1 MVLTDILNI
10 VGAVGTVGMGLMGL
24 LFPHTAARIVGLR
37 PVSGA
42 GRSEFRATFGGLWIA
57 LGLVPLISGAPLA
70 YLMLGLGWA
79 FTAIGRVI
87 SIVLDRAGDRQNWV
101 AVLVEAGF
109 AGLVLAGVPIALL
122 VDATG

>member
-1 MVLTDILNI
+1 MELPDIANI

-37 PVSGA
+37 PVGGA

-70 YLMLGLGWA
+70 YLVLGLGWA
-79 FTAIGRVI
+79 FKAIGRVI
-87 SIVLDRAGDRQNWV
+87 SIVLDRAGDRQNWR
-101 AVLVEAGF
+101 AVVLEAKF
-109 AGLVLAGVPIALL
+109 AALVLAGAPFALL
-122 VDATG
+122 VAGLG